1 MIGRVV
7 SLKNTDL
14 KCAKFR
20 DNKMDIVVKIM
31 IACSKKKHSSV
42 NQTLIGTD
50 FKAST
55 TVSVPPVLTA
65 SHINDSFPTRQL
77 QHVYDLIMYT
87 AV

>member
-1 MIGRVV
+1 M
-7 SLKNTDL
+7 
-14 KCAKFR
+14 
-20 DNKMDIVVKIM
+20 
-31 IACSKKKHSSV
+31 

-65 SHINDSFPTRQL
+65 SHINDSFLTRQL

>member
-1 MIGRVV
+1 
-7 SLKNTDL
+7 
-14 KCAKFR
+14 
-20 DNKMDIVVKIM
+20 MDIVVKIM
-31 IACSKKKHSSV
+31 IACSKIKKHSSV
-42 NQTLIGTD
+42 NHTLIGTD
-50 FKAST
+50 FETST